1 MKTLIRV
8 ILVSA
13 CFLLIIALN
22 AYPQDIFEA
31 ARTGNIEKVR
41 ELCVKDPLI
50 VKAKTNTGE
59 TPLHI
64 ASVAGKQEIAA
75 YLISKGAELNVK
87 DASNNTPLTN
97 AIRSK
102 SFETV
107 KVLVDNGA
115 NVNDR
120 GLWNFLPIQVAAEF
134 TSNDIVN
141 CLIDKGADIPVEQ
154 GEVSYQL
161 LSASCSRGLDK
172 LLESMLKKGFDL
184 QVNQYTR
191 TLLHQAA
198 AGGSERIVELLLSK
212 GFKVMS
218 GDGYGWSPLH
228 SAAEKGN
235 IKVVEI
241 LLKNGADI
249 NDRSVSGLTPYN
261 LADKYGHK
269 EVCDLLK
276 LKGADISDQKFPVL
290 TGMYLGQKEPDTIP
304 RPFGVD
310 IVTTKYMIHGNI
322 TFNPEGDEAYWSPF
336 MPTDALE
343 EAGRILTSRKINGQ
357 WSMPVLAPF
366 SKLGYHDDS
375 PSFSPDGKK
384 LFFLSR
390 RPVNAGETISAKENI
405 WFVTMEGK
413 GLSDPKPVDV
423 VNSLNMHW
431 QISVDKKGNLYFAA
445 RDPDG
450 KRFGEIFY
458 SKYLNGEYQKPERL
472 GPVVNSENYEGSP
485 YISPDGDYLLFE
497 RASSFGQ
504 QMGLFI
510 SFLNKDG
517 SWGEPQPIAEAAGIS
532 PYSQGGKISPDG
544 KFLFYVA
551 PYTREFGV
559 YWVKAGF
566 INKMKGFANAK

>member
-1 MKTLIRV
+1 MKNLLRA
-8 ILVSA
+8 ILLCV
-13 CFLLIIALN
+13 CFLLIDAKN
-22 AYPQDIFEA
+22 VYPQDIFEA
-31 ARTGNIEKVR
+31 ARTGNIEKVK
-41 ELCVKDPLI
+41 EFCSKDPLI
-50 VKAKTNTGE
+50 VKSKTNAGE

-64 ASVAGKQEIAA
+64 AAVTGKQDIAA
-75 YLISKGAELNVK
+75 YLISNGADLNVK

-97 AIRSK
+97 AIRSR

-107 KVLVDNGA
+107 KILVDKGA

-141 CLIDKGADIPVEQ
+141 YLIDNGADIPVAQ

-161 LSASCSRGLDK
+161 LNAACSRGLTK
-172 LLESMLKKGFDL
+172 LFEKMLEKGFDL

-191 TLLHQAA
+191 NLLHQAS
-198 AGGSERIVELLLSK
+198 AGGSEKIVELLLSK

-235 IKVVEI
+235 LKVVEI

-249 NDRSVSGLTPYN
+249 NDRSASGLTPYN
-261 LADKYGHK
+261 LADKSGHK
-269 EVCDLLK
+269 EVGDLLK
-276 LKGADISDQKFPVL
+276 SKGADISDQKFPVL

-310 IVTTKYMIHGNI
+310 IVTTKYMVHGNI

-336 MPTDALE
+336 MPVNSLE
-343 EAGRILTSRKINGQ
+343 EAGRILTSKSINGQ
-357 WSMPVLAPF
+357 WSKPELASF
-366 SKLGYHDDS
+366 SKIGYHDDS

-390 RPVNAGETISAKENI
+390 RPVTTGESISAKENI
-405 WFVTMEGK
+405 WFVTLEGK
-413 GLSDPKPVDV
+413 GWSDPKPVIV
-423 VNSLNMHW
+423 VNSLSMHW

-445 RDPDG
+445 RDPEG
-450 KRFGEIFY
+450 KKFGEIFC
-458 SKYLNGEYQKPERL
+458 SKYYNGEYQNPERL
-472 GPVVNSENYEGSP
+472 SPVVNSENYEGSP

-517 SWGEPQPIAEAAGIS
+517 SWGEPKPVAQAAGIS

-551 PYTREFGV
+551 PYTGEFGV
-559 YWVKAGF
+559 YWVKADF
-566 INKMKGFANAK
+566 IRRMRI